1 MFGQEF
7 NLWTDHQALSK
18 TQVSESYDN
27 IRDLTWL
34 LNMLWI
40 DGYSGQ
46 TQQQKI
52 LINRALSN
60 SWTFKKWMLLGD
72 VLFG

>member
-27 IRDLTWL
+27 IRDL
-34 LNMLWI
+34 M
-40 DGYSGQ
+40 
-46 TQQQKI
+46 
-52 LINRALSN
+52 
-60 SWTFKKWMLLGD
+60 
-72 VLFG
+72 